1 MNFLLALSV
10 LCGFAAK
17 LTTVSGLNSTAPTTM
32 NASLNVM
39 TSSGCRGQLKVYN
52 NLVESPGYPFRYPN
66 YMDCHFWVPINQG
79 KALRIVFD
87 DFNLES
93 HSSCGYDYVRIKNDM
108 GVTYGKYCGLRSGK
122 TVLVTGSRA
131 SFHFHSD
138 SSVQRKGF
146 RLYLSIVS
154 LAIVAPSTQPPAPTT
169 YPACPQLQVVNNTM
183 ESPGYPRYYSHRID
197 HCNISVPTPL
207 GANMRVFFQAF
218 NIRRYRWSCWYYGSL
233 EIMNENGTSF
243 GRYCGY
249 RNGQA
254 VVVNG
259 RLVVLR
265 FRSGNYGSYGRFRL
279 LFIPVYPTVA
289 PSTQPPAPTTHPVCP
304 QVVNNT
310 VESPGYPSYYSHRM
324 DCNISVPIPLGSNM
338 RVVLQVFNIYRY
350 SWSCWSYGSLE
361 IMNENGTSFGRYCG
375 YRNGQAVVVNGRLVV
390 LRFRSGY
397 YGSYGRFRL
406 LFTPVY
412 PIVAPSTQ
420 PPAPTTY
427 PACPQV
433 VNNTMESPG
442 YPRYYSH
449 RMDCNISVPIPL
461 GANMRVFFQA
471 FNIRRYRWSCWYYG
485 SLELMNENG
494 ASFGQFCGYQYGR
507 AVVVN
512 GPLVVVRFRS
522 GYYGSYG
529 RFRLLFT
536 PAYPTVA
543 PSTQPPP
550 PTTYPACPQVV
561 NNTMESPGYPGY
573 YSHRIDHCNIS
584 IPTPLGANMRVFFQA
599 FNIRR
604 YQICWYLG
612 SLEIMNENGTSF
624 GRYCGYQ
631 NGQAVVV
638 YGRLVVLRFRS
649 GYYGTYGRFRL
660 LFTPVYPTVAP
671 STQPPAPTTYPACPQ
686 VVNNT
691 MESPGYPSSYSHRMD
706 CNISVSIPL
715 GANMRIFFQVFY
727 IRDYGW
733 NCGYYGSL
741 EIMNENGASFGR
753 YCGYRNGQAV
763 VVNGRLVVLT
773 FRSGYYGSYGYFR
786 LLFTRVYPTVA
797 PSTQPP
803 APTTYPACPQV
814 VNNTMES
821 PGYPSSYSHRMDC
834 NISVSIPLGA
844 NMRVFFQDF
853 YIPDYGWNC
862 RYYGSLE
869 ILNENG
875 TSFGRYC
882 DYRNGQAVVVYGRL
896 VVLRFRSGSYATY
909 GYFRLLFTRVYPTVA
924 PSTQPPAPTTYPA
937 CPQVVNNTME
947 SPGYPRYYSQRM
959 DCSISVPIPLGAN
972 IRIFFQVFN
981 ILDYGWNCR
990 YYGSLEIMNENG
1002 DSFGKYCDNRDGRA
1016 VVVNGSHVVLRFRSG
1031 YSGSY
1036 GRFRLLF
1043 TPVYPFPTSQPSSS
1057 QVPPSNGSDAQS
1069 QLRRFIA
1076 VLRDILVLMEYVVG
1090 NQLGGPSS
1098 GKFTKRDHIGQFKE
1112 RAQLDVAKGKRQV
1125 EDQKLAKEREES
1137 IQKNELN
1144 EEKKEA

>member
-1 MNFLLALSV
+1 MLVQAKIDIEVQDSLQLLLEN
-10 LCGFAAK
+10 AK
-17 LTTVSGLNSTAPTTM
+17 CNHPRLKLQADKRPSLGLIRTL
-32 NASLNVM
+32 LNKGDRENEFPP
-39 TSSGCRGQLKVYN
+39 GCRGQLKVYN

-66 YMDCHFWVPINQG
+66 NMDCYFWVPINQG
-79 KALRIVFD
+79 KALRIGEPWKAKLTRWLLF
-87 DFNLES
+87 FS
-93 HSSCGYDYVRIKNDM
+93 YDYVRIRNDM

-154 LAIVAPSTQPPAPTT
+154 L
-169 YPACPQLQVVNNTM
+169 ACPQLQVVNNTM

-265 FRSGNYGSYGRFRL
+265 FRSGYYGSYGRFRL
-279 LFIPVYPTVA
+279 LFTPVYPTVA
-289 PSTQPPAPTTHPVCP
+289 PSTQPPAPTTYPACP

-324 DCNISVPIPLGSNM
+324 DCNISVPIPLGANM
-338 RVVLQVFNIYRY
+338 RVFFQVFYICRY
-350 SWSCWSYGSLE
+350 SWSCWYYSSLE

-412 PIVAPSTQ
+412 PTVAPSTQ

-449 RMDCNISVPIPL
+449 RMDHCNISVPIPLGANMRIMNENGTSFGRYCGYRNGQAVVVNGRLVVLRFRSGYYGSYGRFRLLFTPVYPTVAPSTQPPAPTTYPACPQVVNNTMESPGYPSYYSHRMDCNISVPIPL
-461 GANMRVFFQA
+461 GANMRVFFQV
-471 FNIRRYRWSCWYYG
+471 FYIRDYGWNCGYYG

-543 PSTQPPP
+543 PSTQPP
-550 PTTYPACPQVV
+550 
-561 NNTMESPGYPGY
+561 
-573 YSHRIDHCNIS
+573 
-584 IPTPLGANMRVFFQA
+584 
-599 FNIRR
+599 
-604 YQICWYLG
+604 
-612 SLEIMNENGTSF
+612 
-624 GRYCGYQ
+624 
-631 NGQAVVV
+631 
-638 YGRLVVLRFRS
+638 
-649 GYYGTYGRFRL
+649 
-660 LFTPVYPTVAP
+660 
-671 STQPPAPTTYPACPQ
+671 
-686 VVNNT
+686 
-691 MESPGYPSSYSHRMD
+691 
-706 CNISVSIPL
+706 
-715 GANMRIFFQVFY
+715 
-727 IRDYGW
+727 
-733 NCGYYGSL
+733 
-741 EIMNENGASFGR
+741 
-753 YCGYRNGQAV
+753 
-763 VVNGRLVVLT
+763 
-773 FRSGYYGSYGYFR
+773 
-786 LLFTRVYPTVA
+786 
-797 PSTQPP
+797 
-803 APTTYPACPQV
+803 
-814 VNNTMES
+814 
-821 PGYPSSYSHRMDC
+821 
-834 NISVSIPLGA
+834 
-844 NMRVFFQDF
+844 
-853 YIPDYGWNC
+853 
-862 RYYGSLE
+862 
-869 ILNENG
+869 
-875 TSFGRYC
+875 
-882 DYRNGQAVVVYGRL
+882 
-896 VVLRFRSGSYATY
+896 
-909 GYFRLLFTRVYPTVA
+909 
-924 PSTQPPAPTTYPA
+924 APTTYPA

-959 DCSISVPIPLGAN
+959 DCNISVPIPLGAN

-1043 TPVYPFPTSQPSSS
+1043 TPVY
-1057 QVPPSNGSDAQS
+1057 
-1069 QLRRFIA
+1069 R
-1076 VLRDILVLMEYVVG
+1076 
-1090 NQLGGPSS
+1090 
-1098 GKFTKRDHIGQFKE
+1098 
-1112 RAQLDVAKGKRQV
+1112 
-1125 EDQKLAKEREES
+1125 
-1137 IQKNELN
+1137 
-1144 EEKKEA
+1144 

>member
-543 PSTQPPP
+543 PSTQPP
-550 PTTYPACPQVV
+550 
-561 NNTMESPGYPGY
+561 
-573 YSHRIDHCNIS
+573 
-584 IPTPLGANMRVFFQA
+584 
-599 FNIRR
+599 
-604 YQICWYLG
+604 
-612 SLEIMNENGTSF
+612 
-624 GRYCGYQ
+624 
-631 NGQAVVV
+631 
-638 YGRLVVLRFRS
+638 
-649 GYYGTYGRFRL
+649 
-660 LFTPVYPTVAP
+660 
-671 STQPPAPTTYPACPQ
+671 APTTYPACPQ

-1098 GKFTKRDHIGQFKE
+1098 GKFTKRDHIARINDAVKDVETALKRAGQQKRNLDTVTFEQLKKRAAEVIAKMEDKDGQFKE